1 VGSADSDEKLEAV
14 IVKFLCPVLLKLTST
29 EENVRKKVMELLV
42 HFNKRVKSRPN
53 LQLPVVDLMNLYQDP
68 SSSIF
73 LSVSSCSSE
82 LLSMFMQH
90 SSYLQNFAIIYIKM
104 GFPRLDLARQAELLP
119 QLFHSIHGKPVQHQD
134 SLLFIALP
142 ALAHANVSTEALK
155 QPYLFLQEKVELA
168 KYIKDFFLDM
178 VLLPYG

>member
-1 VGSADSDEKLEAV
+1 
-14 IVKFLCPVLLKLTST
+14 
-29 EENVRKKVMELLV
+29 
-42 HFNKRVKSRPN
+42 
-53 LQLPVVDLMNLYQDP
+53 
-68 SSSIF
+68 
-73 LSVSSCSSE
+73 
-82 LLSMFMQH
+82 
-90 SSYLQNFAIIYIKM
+90 
-104 GFPRLDLARQAELLP
+104 
-119 QLFHSIHGKPVQHQD
+119 VQYQD

>member
-1 VGSADSDEKLEAV
+1 
-14 IVKFLCPVLLKLTST
+14 
-29 EENVRKKVMELLV
+29 
-42 HFNKRVKSRPN
+42 
-53 LQLPVVDLMNLYQDP
+53 
-68 SSSIF
+68 
-73 LSVSSCSSE
+73 
-82 LLSMFMQH
+82 
-90 SSYLQNFAIIYIKM
+90 M
-104 GFPRLDLARQAELLP
+104 GFPRLVLVRQAELLP
-119 QLFHSIHGKPVQHQD
+119 QLFHSIHGKRVQHRH